1 MDYIEVGKIVNTHAL
16 KGEVKIKSFTSFDR
30 FKEENILYLGDDKI
44 LVKVKKHRK
53 DESFDYC
60 IFYDYEDI
68 NLILPYKNKS
78 LYIKESDLENLNEN
92 EYYVK
97 DLIGKKVYN
106 EAKNYIGIVK
116 YVSEYPANYMLE
128 VEKENKKLVL
138 IPFRKEFVIS
148 VSDDIIIHEIEGL
161 VWK

>member
-161 VWK
+161 V